1 MTANVQKCGNEWTS
15 SLKHAPKS
23 SVQIDHVKPGMV
35 LYQKDNH
42 TRKRQEGCYVWVIN
56 GGKRARILGEARIC
70 VKSSFD
76 LQRQRILK
84 LEDML
89 TNHLKE
95 HSGCITDI
103 TQALSNV
110 NYQVDVLIEQVDR
123 KWRDSKIG
131 WKKNRLIGLSLDDKG
146 RKMFNMWTFTPRT
159 RV

>member
-1 MTANVQKCGNEWTS
+1 MSNQFCSDLCKTK
-15 SLKHAPKS
+15 
-23 SVQIDHVKPGMV
+23 
-35 LYQKDNH
+35 
-42 TRKRQEGCYVWVIN
+42 
-56 GGKRARILGEARIC
+56 
-70 VKSSFD
+70 FD

-123 KWRDSKIG
+123 NEEILKLVEKRT
-131 WKKNRLIGLSLDDKG
+131 G
-146 RKMFNMWTFTPRT
+146 R
-159 RV
+159 